1 MIRINLLPF
10 RAARKKE
17 NIRRQVSIFMLS
29 LVFLLIIFFYYN
41 FSLSNKVDSL
51 NTNIKNT
58 KTELA
63 KYNKINDEIAQIKKK
78 LNNLKKKMAVMK
90 TLEANRF
97 EPTRLLDVM
106 TQVVVPKRM
115 WLTNLES
122 RGDNVNIRGIALDNK
137 TVADFMVRLEDCGLF
152 KQVDLKTLKK
162 TVTKSKTETQ
172 FAKLKSFAISCKKNP
187 LIDPESKNKLE
198 NAKAEK

>member
-63 KYNKINDEIAQIKKK
+63 EYNKINDEIAQIKKK
-78 LNNLKKKMAVMK
+78 LNNLEKKMAVMK

-106 TQVVVPKRM
+106 TQVVVAKRM
-115 WLTNLES
+115 WFTNLES
-122 RGDNVNIRGIALDNK
+122 KGDKVNIRGIALDNK

-152 KQVDLKTLKK
+152 KEVDLKTLKR
-162 TVTKSKTETQ
+162 TNSQ
-172 FAKLKSFAISCKKNP
+172 SANLKSFAISCKKNP
-187 LIDPESKNKLE
+187 LIDPDSKNKLE

>member
-17 NIRRQVSIFMLS
+17 NVRRQVSIFMLS
-29 LVFLLIIFFYYN
+29 LAFLLIILFYYN
-41 FSLSNKVDSL
+41 FSLGKKIDSL
-51 NTNIKNT
+51 NANIKQT

-63 KYNKINDEIAQIKKK
+63 KYNKINNEIAQIKKK

-97 EPTRLLDVM
+97 EPTRLLDIM

-115 WLTNLES
+115 WFTRLES
-122 RGDNVNIRGIALDNK
+122 RGEKVKINGIALDNK

-152 KQVDLKTLKK
+152 KEVNLNTLKRK
-162 TVTKSKTETQ
+162 K
-172 FAKLKSFAISCKKNP
+172 AKAADLKSFTISCIKKP
-187 LIDPESKNKLE
+187 LIGPKPNNKLK

>member
-17 NIRRQVSIFMLS
+17 NVRRQVSIFMLS
-29 LVFLLIIFFYYN
+29 LAFLLIIFFYYN

-51 NTNIKNT
+51 NANIQHT

-78 LNNLKKKMAVMK
+78 LNNLDKKMAVMK

-97 EPTRLLDVM
+97 EPTRLLDIM

-115 WLTNLES
+115 WLTRLES
-122 RGDNVNIRGIALDNK
+122 EGGKVKINGIALDNK

-152 KQVDLKTLKK
+152 KEVNLNTLK
-162 TVTKSKTETQ
+162 SKKAQ
-172 FAKLKSFAISCKKNP
+172 AADLKSFTISCIRKP
-187 LIDPESKNKLE
+187 LIDPKSNNKLE

>member
-41 FSLSNKVDSL
+41 FSLGNKVDSL
-51 NTNIKNT
+51 NASIKNT

-63 KYNKINDEIAQIKKK
+63 KYTKINDEIAQIKKK
-78 LNNLKKKMAVMK
+78 LNDLKKKLTVMK

-97 EPTRLLDVM
+97 EPTRLLDIM

-115 WLTNLES
+115 WFTNLVS
-122 RGDNVNIRGIALDNK
+122 KGGKVKINGVALDNK

-152 KQVDLKTLKK
+152 KEVDLKTLKRRKNK
-162 TVTKSKTETQ
+162 T
-172 FAKLKSFAISCKKNP
+172 ADLKSFTIICTKKP
-187 LIDPESKNKLE
+187 LLQPTSNNKLKK
-198 NAKAEK
+198 AKAEK

>member
-1 MIRINLLPF
+1 
-10 RAARKKE
+10 
-17 NIRRQVSIFMLS
+17 
-29 LVFLLIIFFYYN
+29 
-41 FSLSNKVDSL
+41 
-51 NTNIKNT
+51 
-58 KTELA
+58 
-63 KYNKINDEIAQIKKK
+63 
-78 LNNLKKKMAVMK
+78 MAVMK

-115 WLTNLES
+115 WFTNLES
-122 RGDNVNIRGIALDNK
+122 RGDRVNIKGIALDNK

-152 KQVDLKTLKK
+152 KQVDLKTLKRTK
-162 TVTKSKTETQ
+162 TQS
-172 FAKLKSFAISCKKNP
+172 AKLKSFAISCIKNP

>member
-162 TVTKSKTETQ
+162 TETKSKTETQ

-187 LIDPESKNKLE
+187 LIDPELKNKLE

>member
-17 NIRRQVSIFMLS
+17 NVRRQVSIFMLS

-63 KYNKINDEIAQIKKK
+63 KYNKINEEIAQIKKK
-78 LNNLKKKMAVMK
+78 LDNLKKKMAVMK

-115 WLTNLES
+115 WFTNLES
-122 RGDNVNIRGIALDNK
+122 RGDNVNIKGIALDNK
-137 TVADFMVRLEDCGLF
+137 TVADFMVRLEECGLF
-152 KQVDLKTLKK
+152 KQVDLKTLKR
-162 TVTKSKTETQ
+162 TETQ
-172 FAKLKSFAISCKKNP
+172 SRTDSQSKKLKSFAISCKKNP
-187 LIDPESKNKLE
+187 LIDPESINKLE

>member
-41 FSLSNKVDSL
+41 FSLGKKVDSL

-63 KYNKINDEIAQIKKK
+63 KYTKINDEIAQIKKK
-78 LNNLKKKMAVMK
+78 LNDLKKKLKVMK

-97 EPTRLLDVM
+97 EPTRLLDIM

-115 WLTNLES
+115 WFTGLQSKGGKVKIN
-122 RGDNVNIRGIALDNK
+122 GVALDNK

-152 KQVDLKTLKK
+152 NEVDLKTLKRKKNK
-162 TVTKSKTETQ
+162 TSD
-172 FAKLKSFAISCKKNP
+172 LKSFTIYCTKKP
-187 LIDPESKNKLE
+187 VLHPTSKNKLQK
-198 NAKAEK
+198 AKAEK